1 MLLWWIFNV
10 TVIQV
15 QGTTNTI
22 SPWINSIGLKQG
34 RKDGIFLMRW
44 QDKEMLFNLNNK
56 IKIKGKYLWC
66 PDFNKEAA
74 AFVRDFENFR
84 PRESIDP
91 QLVLVNHQ
99 ATRANPQ
106 CYVNTIEVLQ
116 AQEQREQQLWH
127 HVSALVKLTCTYTHL
142 PLRGILSSSEEK
154 SFTGHWV

>member
-1 MLLWWIFNV
+1 
-10 TVIQV
+10 
-15 QGTTNTI
+15 
-22 SPWINSIGLKQG
+22 
-34 RKDGIFLMRW
+34 
-44 QDKEMLFNLNNK
+44 MLFNLNNK
-56 IKIKGKYLWC
+56 IKIKGKYLRC

-116 AQEQREQQLWH
+116 AQEQREQQL
-127 HVSALVKLTCTYTHL
+127 
-142 PLRGILSSSEEK
+142 
-154 SFTGHWV
+154 